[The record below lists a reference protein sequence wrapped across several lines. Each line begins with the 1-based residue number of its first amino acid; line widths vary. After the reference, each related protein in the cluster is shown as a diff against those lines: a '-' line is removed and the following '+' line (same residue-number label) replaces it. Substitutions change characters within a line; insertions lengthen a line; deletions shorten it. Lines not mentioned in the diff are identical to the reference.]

1 MPLEKWR
8 NQTPLETA
16 NIIKGFIEHA
26 LSLKQQSLHLVER
39 RWPALLNG
47 QKVSTIRLNEGFVHP
62 GFLLYKDCPNE
73 QWTAVVFVTHVFYL
87 PLKQA
92 VEIEGF
98 DEHTPDI
105 ETGLNQMQSHYPD
118 ITLNTPVLLA
128 LHLSVY
134 ETEQKYPKEVNEIL
148 EKIKS

>member
-1 MPLEKWR
+1 MIYRTRFVDQTTIIAFDGAPL
-8 NQTPLETA
+8 A
-16 NIIKGFIEHA
+16 GFAEWA
-26 LSLKQQSLHLVER
+26 K
-39 RWPALLNG
+39 
-47 QKVSTIRLNEGFVHP
+47 KSTIGVNESFVHP

-128 LHLSVY
+128 LHLSVS
-134 ETEQKYPKEVNEIL
+134 ETKQKYPKEVKDIL
-148 EKIKS
+148 EIANH

>member
-1 MPLEKWR
+1 M
-8 NQTPLETA
+8 PLETA
-16 NIIKGFIEHA
+16 KGFIEHA
-26 LSLKQQSLHLVER
+26 LSIKQQLLHLVER

-47 QKVSTIRLNEGFVHP
+47 QKKSTIGVNEGFVHP

-105 ETGLNQMQSHYPD
+105 ETGLNQMRSHYPD
-118 ITLNTPVLLA
+118 ITLNTPVLLV

-134 ETEQKYPKEVNEIL
+134 ETEQKHQNEIKDIL
-148 EKIKS
+148 EKVKNSQKKRLLFTSAF

>member
-1 MPLEKWR
+1 M
-8 NQTPLETA
+8 
-16 NIIKGFIEHA
+16 
-26 LSLKQQSLHLVER
+26 
-39 RWPALLNG
+39 
-47 QKVSTIRLNEGFVHP
+47 NEGFVRP
-62 GFLLYKDCPNE
+62 GFSLYKDCPNE

-105 ETGLNQMQSHYPD
+105 ETGLNQMRSHYPD

-128 LHLSVY
+128 LHLSVS
-134 ETEQKYPKEVNEIL
+134 ETKQKYPKEVNEIL
-148 EKIKS
+148 EKIKG